1 LTGIPGGQPA
11 ARMLPDVAMT
21 ATDGRVVTLGDYRHR
36 KHLVLILFPDPPGT
50 SGIPL
55 LRSLFSRYAEFLE
68 ENAEILAVFPAV
80 PLPPPDPAF
89 PGLCP
94 FPVLEDRDGALSV
107 ALPEQRVTG
116 IPRTTVYVADRY
128 GEIFRCF
135 DFAGGDPFPLEEV
148 LAWLRFL
155 ERLCPE

>member
-1 LTGIPGGQPA
+1 
-11 ARMLPDVAMT
+11 MLPDVAMT
-21 ATDGRVVTLGDYRHR
+21 ATDGRVVSLGDYRHR
-36 KHLVLILFPDPPGT
+36 KHLVVILFPDPPVT

-55 LRSLFSRYAEFLE
+55 LRSLSSRYAEFQE

-80 PLPPPDPAF
+80 PPSPPDPAV
-89 PGLCP
+89 PDLCP

-128 GEIFRCF
+128 GEIFRSF
-135 DFAGGDPFPLEEV
+135 DVAGGNPFPIGEILS
-148 LAWLRFL
+148 WLRFL